1 MTAEEWRLHFRK
13 TQTEQPLLYNQTIDL
28 LWHLLSEEGVK
39 EKYLKLCGSY
49 GYDEFC
55 AKDMFDDTNE
65 ALKFYY
71 NESFKKLPDQKPLI
85 VEP

>member
-1 MTAEEWRLHFRK
+1 MTGEEWRLQFSK
-13 TQTEQPLLYNQTIDL
+13 MQTEQPLLYNQTIDL

-39 EKYLKLCGSY
+39 EKYLNLCESC
-49 GYDEFC
+49 GYNDIC
-55 AKDMFDDTNE
+55 SKDMFDDTNE

-71 NESFKKLPDQKPLI
+71 NESFKKLPEQKPLI